1 MDTTLEP
8 PFPTEIWE
16 HIFRNCPLPDLK
28 RFRLVCHRWN
38 AIVTG
43 CPALW
48 RRFHVRF
55 WPRTEALS
63 PAVLPPVKQASFE
76 CNVEAVSSWWP
87 RFAGKLEELAFDA
100 GDVSITALF
109 GMLKHCPNLKRLR
122 LSGVWFT
129 DGEVDY
135 DFSLHYV
142 EELSIC
148 DIYLNEIELPS
159 LLTSILPCL
168 KKFSLS
174 YVDHWQGTFAINCW
188 TYFIHD
194 VQDTLQSLEL
204 PSDFFLVRKLCQMN
218 QLQLKHVHLSTD
230 CSPQPWDMELWI
242 TFCRS
247 QQSLQDLILSGAYTT
262 NEILCVAVQNLPNL
276 KRLRSGLTC
285 SRQIIPTFLNS
296 PTTLQKASICG
307 FSANLQFR
315 SWLSPTLTELKLMC
329 VSIGDGIQYLISS
342 PNLVNLSLVNCDLS
356 GCRVPK
362 GNLSVLRHL
371 KLSSGQISPEMLA
384 YMLSCH
390 PQLET
395 AGFYN
400 MESVDR
406 GTLVRHVRFGCTSA
420 LVRPPQWKSC
430 SITSRRLIWA
440 KVREKFDSA
449 YPN

>member
-63 PAVLPPVKQASFE
+63 PAVLPVVKQASFE

-87 RFAGKLEELAFDA
+87 RFAGMLEELAFDA

-109 GMLKHCPNLKRLR
+109 GMLKH
-122 LSGVWFT
+122 
-129 DGEVDY
+129 Y
-135 DFSLHYV
+135 
-142 EELSIC
+142 
-148 DIYLNEIELPS
+148 
-159 LLTSILPCL
+159 
-168 KKFSLS
+168 
-174 YVDHWQGTFAINCW
+174 
-188 TYFIHD
+188 
-194 VQDTLQSLEL
+194 
-204 PSDFFLVRKLCQMN
+204 
-218 QLQLKHVHLSTD
+218 
-230 CSPQPWDMELWI
+230 
-242 TFCRS
+242 
-247 QQSLQDLILSGAYTT
+247 
-262 NEILCVAVQNLPNL
+262 
-276 KRLRSGLTC
+276 
-285 SRQIIPTFLNS
+285 
-296 PTTLQKASICG
+296 
-307 FSANLQFR
+307 
-315 SWLSPTLTELKLMC
+315 
-329 VSIGDGIQYLISS
+329 GIQYLISS

-362 GNLSVLRHL
+362 GNLSVLQHL

-395 AGFYN
+395 AGFFN
-400 MESVDR
+400 MESVER
-406 GTLVRHVRFGCTSA
+406 GTLVKLLCASRKLRAIRLYKCPRADSAVEIMQDYFGALDLGEGSREVRFRIS
-420 LVRPPQWKSC
+420 
-430 SITSRRLIWA
+430 
-440 KVREKFDSA
+440 
-449 YPN
+449 